1 MCWSTCELAAEAA
14 GSPTMGGA
22 GYVCVRWSCPAD
34 RRVLRNHS
42 CSQCMHL
49 QTRLFYHMLDSI
61 SCKKVIVVGADY
73 HFNIACEPKAQLYIG
88 SEAPPIPS
96 PLMSRETCD
105 TNYII
110 LHAYSTDEIL
120 MCTSLQ
126 LVEGQSQG

>member
-1 MCWSTCELAAEAA
+1 MHASTDTSILSYVGFSILQE
-14 GSPTMGGA
+14 
-22 GYVCVRWSCPAD
+22 GYRGRS
-34 RRVLRNHS
+34 
-42 CSQCMHL
+42 
-49 QTRLFYHMLDSI
+49 RL
-61 SCKKVIVVGADY
+61 Y

-88 SEAPPIPS
+88 SEVPPIPS

-120 MCTSLQ
+120 MCTPLQ